1 MKKTIK
7 LLALILTF
15 VMAFTLVG
23 CKRNPVTVDEDSV
36 IITANFKD
44 YEIEGKTLLE
54 FMEILMGEEKLT
66 YEFSEGMFTS
76 INGKANTLNTFWM
89 IYTDDESNYNFDWG
103 TLEYKEKVYGSA
115 IYGAGELPLTD
126 GATYIL
132 IYQGFA
138 I

>member
-44 YEIEGKTLLE
+44 YDIEGKTLLE

-66 YEFSEGMFTS
+66 YEFSEGMLIS
-76 INGKANTLNTFWM
+76 VNGKSNSLNEFWM
-89 IYTDDESNYNFDWG
+89 IYSDDESNYNFDWG
-103 TLEYKEKVYGSA
+103 TLEYKGKTYGSV

-132 IYQGFA
+132 IYQSFA

>member
-15 VMAFTLVG
+15 VMAFTFVG

-44 YEIEGKTLLE
+44 YDIEGKTLLE
-54 FMEILMGEEKLT
+54 FMEILKGEEKLT
-66 YEFSEGMFTS
+66 YEISDGMITS

-103 TLEYKEKVYGSA
+103 TLDYNEKTYGSA
-115 IYGAGELPLTD
+115 ISGVSELPLTD

-132 IYQGFA
+132 VYQTFA

>member
-15 VMAFTLVG
+15 VMAFTFVG

-44 YEIEGKTLLE
+44 YDIEGKTLLE
-54 FMEILMGEEKLT
+54 FMEILKGEEKLT
-66 YEFSEGMFTS
+66 YEISEGMITS
-76 INGKANTLNTFWM
+76 VNGKANTLNTFWM

-103 TLEYKEKVYGSA
+103 TLEYKGKTYGSA
-115 IYGAGELPLTD
+115 IYGASELPLTD

-132 IYQGFA
+132 VYQTFA